1 MAWILLSRR
10 TLVQDVDKDRYAV
23 RDQITWNL
31 VDHNIGLDIV
41 LIVMGI
47 I

>member
-1 MAWILLSRR
+1 M
-10 TLVQDVDKDRYAV
+10 VQDEDKDRYAV

-31 VDHNIGLDIV
+31 VDHNIGLDIL
-41 LIVMGI
+41 LIIMGI